1 MPRGRRT
8 DILTASK
15 VAALAD
21 LGYSATQIEAL
32 TRVDARTAW
41 GILNNEASWGK
52 ISNTPVF
59 KENRLKQKE
68 CLQAATMMVAGK
80 ALIQVEKNIEKASAY
95 QAAGIYG
102 LLRTHERLDAGEAT
116 ENVAVNIGAK
126 AETIDA
132 LAALLH
138 HSLTQ
143 PQSNRDPA
151 ADAIIIHP
159 LIAQAGK
166 KRNGGGD
173 GNGGQDAPA
182 HG

>member
-1 MPRGRRT
+1 
-8 DILTASK
+8 
-15 VAALAD
+15 
-21 LGYSATQIEAL
+21 
-32 TRVDARTAW
+32 
-41 GILNNEASWGK
+41 
-52 ISNTPVF
+52 
-59 KENRLKQKE
+59 
-68 CLQAATMMVAGK
+68 MMVAGK

-173 GNGGQDAPA
+173 GNVVKVPRRMDRSHQATATSQDLLTCDEKKEL
-182 HG
+182 